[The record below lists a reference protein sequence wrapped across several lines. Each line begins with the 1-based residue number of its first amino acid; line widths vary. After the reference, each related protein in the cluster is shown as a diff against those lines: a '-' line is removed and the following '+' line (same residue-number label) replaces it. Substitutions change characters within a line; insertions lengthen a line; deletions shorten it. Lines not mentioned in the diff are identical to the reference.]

1 MRNTLIIVGLVLGSV
16 FGCDRPDGKRIPHE
30 PDPYA
35 NIVEKQGW
43 TKNYMRGTEILR
55 ELAELSSE
63 SRNKLDIAAYC
74 GEQVAFVG
82 SGGVCGNDLI
92 TEGGF
97 YLRVVNKAGKDLRPQ
112 SVLWEVLIRGE
123 IQRVRHEN
131 KLIVLEVDEKDWL
144 VLQTW

>member
-1 MRNTLIIVGLVLGSV
+1 MRKTVVMVGLVLGAAL
-16 FGCDRPDGKRIPHE
+16 GCGQPDGEGTTQE

-35 NIVEKQGW
+35 NTVERQGW
-43 TKNYMRGTEILR
+43 RKNYERGTEILL
-55 ELAELSSE
+55 EVAALSSE
-63 SRNKLDIAAYC
+63 SRNKLDAYR
-74 GEQVAFVG
+74 GERVAFVG

-92 TEGGF
+92 TAGGF

-112 SVLWEVLIRGE
+112 SILWEVLICGE
-123 IQRVRHEN
+123 IHLVLPEN